1 MWITEKYLFNDVIFQ
16 TLNEFYDY
24 ITQRCIGKNSLKLV
38 TKERGH
44 LKLRCPLV
52 GDYLD
57 VYGEDWEIEWLHRE
71 LSEEHWYKVT

>member
-1 MWITEKYLFNDVIFQ
+1 MWIIEEYLFNEVIFQ

-24 ITQRCIGKNSLKLV
+24 ITQRCIGKHSLKLV
-38 TKERGH
+38 TKEEGH

-57 VYGEDWEIEWLHRE
+57 VYGDDFEIDWLDNALYENE
-71 LSEEHWYKVT
+71 WYKVT